1 MVPSQGKTDS
11 GDETDWTLSALG
23 YDKGSPAVTRVRD
36 LSPAEVEQGRESMKR
51 IRSLARQAAFERV
64 LESAERWKRLLAK
77 AATELQEA
85 GEISRQAQAAANA
98 ELTVFILT
106 AERFQDA
113 LRNSTAV
120 IDGWSDQDREQFDRI
135 LGAVRSADYFV
146 LLREIAR
153 SDESEFLYGSVGS
166 TALRLLEANGPDA
179 EDAVVAVVGA
189 LGELIHPLLILIRE
203 TYESDA
209 APFKAMALEVEAG
222 IPAFVRIEENPGEE
236 GAQMSYTELPMYE
249 MAVIDQAL
257 TALDRGD
264 PQSAISRILR
274 GRERTLLFFGEV
286 SAGSALIDGN
296 VKEGLN
302 DLPNAR
308 LELDADLIGSEPID
322 YWSQVSFGYQ
332 RGEFVDEKFEGV
344 VQRGMV
350 EDRRISLDCEGAAAF
365 TEHMTGGMVAANI
378 MPAELIESMIAQSGW
393 EGELRLSEE
402 AGEPSEEEFEVIVPL
417 QGLSVRA
424 QEEVSL
430 GGITMISASSIGAG
444 VAALD
449 LDTDGGTGAELVAEF
464 HRGSAYAVARVRTDK
479 PHLAEDRGLAAIDTA
494 VAWLVV
500 RGRYGLAKLPDGTP
514 QEFSRQERLHGPR
527 RGSVVLVRGTDT
539 ARQWLRRPDRI
550 RNEQESAL
558 SGESPLTLPRLP
570 SELSVGDRQAL
581 LSLRAAATETDP
593 FAQVQALWQAI
604 ESYVAGTKCRPLFDS
619 EELEAIQDALP
630 GSLTELQRNRVGRAV
645 AGLNDP
651 PLRVKL
657 AQRIRQEGVP
667 VTEEELGLLKRLRD
681 ARNAAVHGRSRDKTP
696 SRDEVHHG
704 IAIVSRMLVY
714 RIAGAAPVEPGQGP

>member
-11 GDETDWTLSALG
+11 GGETGWTLSALG
-23 YDKGSPAVTRVRD
+23 YDEGSPIVTRVRD

-51 IRSLARQAAFERV
+51 IRLLARQAAFERV
-64 LESAERWKRLLAK
+64 LESAERWKRLVAR

-98 ELTVFILT
+98 ELTVFNLT

-113 LRNSTAV
+113 LRDSTAV

-135 LGAVRSADYFV
+135 LGEVRSVDYFV

-153 SDESEFLYGSVGS
+153 ADESELLYGSVGS
-166 TALRLLEANGPDA
+166 TALRLFEANGPDA

-189 LGELIHPLLILIRE
+189 LGELIHPLLILFRE
-203 TYESDA
+203 TYERDA
-209 APFKAMALEVEAG
+209 APFKAMASEVEAG
-222 IPAFVRIEENPGEE
+222 IPAFVRIEENSGEE
-236 GAQMSYTELPMYE
+236 GAQMSYAELPMYE

-264 PQSAISRILR
+264 PHSAFSRILR

-296 VKEGLN
+296 AKEGLN

-322 YWSQVSFGYQ
+322 YWSQVSFGCQ
-332 RGEFVDEKFEGV
+332 RGEFIADEKFGGV
-344 VQRGMV
+344 VQRGIV
-350 EDRRISLDCEGAAAF
+350 EDRRISLDCEGAAAL

-402 AGEPSEEEFEVIVPL
+402 AGEPPEEEFEVIVPL
-417 QGLSVRA
+417 QGVSVR
-424 QEEVSL
+424 EEVTI
-430 GGITMISASSIGAG
+430 GGITMISASSIGTA
-444 VAALD
+444 VATLD
-449 LDTDGGTGAELVAEF
+449 LDTDGGTGAELAAEF
-464 HRGSAYAVARVRTDK
+464 HGGPAYAVARVRTDK
-479 PHLAEDRGLAAIDTA
+479 PHLAEDRGLAEIDTA
-494 VAWLVV
+494 ISWLVV
-500 RGRYGLAKLPDGTP
+500 RGRYGLVKLPDGTP
-514 QEFSRQERLHGPR
+514 QEFSRQERLYGPR
-527 RGSVVLVRGTDT
+527 RGSVVLVRGSDT

-558 SGESPLTLPRLP
+558 SGQSSLALPRLP
-570 SELSVGDRQAL
+570 SELAVGDRQAL

-630 GSLTELQRNRVGRAV
+630 DSLTQLQRDRLERAI

-657 AQRIRQEGVP
+657 DQRIRQEGVP
-667 VTEEELGLLKRLRD
+667 VTEDELGLLKRLRD
-681 ARNAAVHGRSRDKTP
+681 ARNAAVHGRSRGKP
-696 SRDEVHHG
+696 PGRDEVHHG

-714 RIAGAAPVEPGQGP
+714 RIAGAAPVEPGQGA